1 MHTTT
6 LIRNF
11 FLEENTKF
19 DLVLDFNVSNV
30 CRKKRAAAQITI
42 VSSQACSQPDL
53 LPLFADNTQ
62 PLS

>member
-6 LIRNF
+6 LIRINS
-11 FLEENTKF
+11 LEENAK
-19 DLVLDFNVSNV
+19 LDFNVSNV
-30 CRKKRAAAQITI
+30 RRKKRAAAQITI

-53 LPLFADNTQ
+53 LPLFADNTK